1 MNRKVIQRLHT
12 VAKAIGI
19 SGRIGAIKKSQYI
32 TGILKCIAMLYY
44 FFLNAVAP
52 STIAINQNA
61 MKMKNITLAIDAAP
75 AAIPV
80 KPKIAATIA
89 MIKNVAVHLSI
100 KKFLR

>member
-1 MNRKVIQRLHT
+1 
-12 VAKAIGI
+12 
-19 SGRIGAIKKSQYI
+19 
-32 TGILKCIAMLYY
+32 MLYY

-61 MKMKNITLAIDAAP
+61 IKIKNITFAIDAAP

-89 MIKNVAVHLSI
+89 MIRNVAVHLSI
-100 KKFLR
+100 KKVFKMNNVLWSITIIQIAYLVLKCFEGTRSIMLCGI